1 MHMVLDSTQKKVV
14 TIFGRLPKVIRILA
28 ASHTVEKQY
37 NRYAIQNKIITI
49 DNWVSPGL
57 IETPRVNRN
66 EQLASPIRV
75 GLVGHIFHAKGQWTT
90 LKSLLQAKNIF
101 PLKLL
106 IYGDP
111 LPEDAEE
118 WENFQETVKELIRIG
133 WDIQFLGYQ
142 QNKIKI
148 YDNLDVLVIPTLI
161 SEAFGLTAIEAMAR
175 EVVVISNRSGEL
187 ADIIHNKVNGFF
199 YNSKHFEELIPIL
212 QDLLDQ
218 TYDISDIR
226 HQGLETVRQHYH
238 PTKQMEKLHSVLTEG
253 VLKEA
258 ETAVELQD

>member
-1 MHMVLDSTQKKVV
+1 MVLDSTQKKVV
-14 TIFGRLPKVIRILA
+14 TTFGRLPKIIHILT
-28 ASHTVEKQY
+28 ASHTVEKEY

-49 DNWVSPGL
+49 DNWVSPAL
-57 IETPRVNRN
+57 IEIPRVNRN
-66 EQLASPIRV
+66 EQLSSPVRV

-90 LKSLLQAKNIF
+90 LESLMLAKNVF
-101 PLKLL
+101 PLQLL

-111 LPEDAEE
+111 LPEEAEK

-142 QNKIKI
+142 QSKIKI
-148 YDNLDVLVIPTLI
+148 FDNLDILVIPTLL

-175 EVVVISNRSGEL
+175 EVVVISNRSGAL

-199 YNSKHFEELIPIL
+199 YNSKCFDELIPIL

-238 PTKQMEKLHSVLTEG
+238 PTKQMERLHSLLAEG
-253 VLKEA
+253 VLKEV
-258 ETAVELQD
+258 ETAVQLLD